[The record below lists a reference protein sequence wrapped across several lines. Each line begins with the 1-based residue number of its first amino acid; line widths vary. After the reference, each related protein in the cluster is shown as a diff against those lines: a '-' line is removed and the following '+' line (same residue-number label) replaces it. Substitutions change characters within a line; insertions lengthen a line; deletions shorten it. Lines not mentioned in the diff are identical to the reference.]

1 MRLAQKHH
9 RQQQR
14 PTPNQCTT
22 SPAARVPARAMVAA
36 AFAALLLAGCG
47 PDPVATSGGAAG
59 EEVDVLAAFYPFEYV
74 ASTVGGDRVR
84 VENLTKPGAE
94 PHDLELSPQQ
104 VAAVAEADLLIYEK
118 GFQPA
123 VDETVEQEAPEAVLE
138 VTEVVPLEDTGVDD
152 EHAEEDL
159 AGDPHIWL
167 DPNNLAEI
175 GDATAE
181 RLSTLDPDGAQSY
194 RDNAAALRADLEQ
207 LDREFREG
215 LASCERDTFVVSHEA
230 FGYLAAAY
238 GLEQVGISGL
248 SPEAEPSPGRIAEVE
263 GIVRDERVTTIFY
276 ETLVSPKVAQTMA
289 TDLGVRTA
297 VLDPL
302 EGLAADAEGDY
313 LTVMRD
319 NLAEL
324 REANGCS

>member
-1 MRLAQKHH
+1 MQQPQKKQ
-9 RQQQR
+9 RQ
-14 PTPNQCTT
+14 
-22 SPAARVPARAMVAA
+22 RVTVAA
-36 AFAALLLAGCG
+36 AFAGLLLAGCG
-47 PDPVATSGGAAG
+47 AGSPVASGGAAG
-59 EEVDVLAAFYPFEYV
+59 AEVDVLAAFYPFEYV
-74 ASTVGGDRVR
+74 ARTVGGDRVT

-94 PHDLELSPQQ
+94 PHNLELSPQQ
-104 VAAVAEADLLIYEK
+104 VAAVGEADLLIYEK

-123 VDETVEQEAPEAVLE
+123 VDEAVEQEAPGAVLE
-138 VTEVVPLEDTGVDD
+138 VTEVVPLEDTGVEDEHAEDEHADED
-152 EHAEEDL
+152 EHAEEEH

-167 DPNNLAEI
+167 DPMNLAEI
-175 GDATAE
+175 GDATGE
-181 RLSTLDPDGAQSY
+181 RLGELDPDGAQSY

-207 LDREFREG
+207 LDRDFREG
-215 LASCERDTFVVSHEA
+215 LSSCERDTFVVSHEA

-248 SPEAEPSPGRIAEVE
+248 SPEAEPSPGRIAQVQD
-263 GIVRDERVTTIFY
+263 IVRDEGVTTIFY

-319 NLAEL
+319 NLAAL
-324 REANGCS
+324 REAHGCS

>member
-1 MRLAQKHH
+1 MVGMRPPQKKR
-9 RQQQR
+9 RQR
-14 PTPNQCTT
+14 LT
-22 SPAARVPARAMVAA
+22 VAT
-36 AFAALLLAGCG
+36 AFAGLLLAGCG
-47 PDPVATSGGAAG
+47 AGSPASPGEAASA
-59 EEVDVLAAFYPFEYV
+59 EVDVLAAFYPFEYV
-74 ASTVGGDRVR
+74 ARTVGGDRVT

-104 VAAVAEADLLIYEK
+104 VAAVGEADLLIYEK

-123 VDETVEQEAPEAVLE
+123 VDEAVEQEAPGGVLE
-138 VTEVVPLEDTGVDD
+138 VTEVVPLEDTGVEDEHADGEEDAEED
-152 EHAEEDL
+152 EHAEDEH

-167 DPNNLAEI
+167 DPMNLAEI

-181 RLSTLDPDGAQSY
+181 RLGQLDPDGAQSY

-207 LDREFREG
+207 LDRDFREG

-263 GIVRDERVTTIFY
+263 EIVRSEGVTTIFY

-313 LTVMRD
+313 LTVMRN
-319 NLAEL
+319 NLAAL

>member
-1 MRLAQKHH
+1 M
-9 RQQQR
+9 
-14 PTPNQCTT
+14 PTQGSAPVT
-22 SPAARVPARAMVAA
+22 ARATVAA

-47 PDPVATSGGAAG
+47 ADPVATSGGAAG
-59 EEVDVLAAFYPFEYV
+59 AEVDVLAAFYPFEYV

-84 VENLTKPGAE
+84 VQNLTKPGAE

-104 VAAVAEADLLIYEK
+104 VAAVGETDLLVYEK

-123 VDETVEQEAPEAVLE
+123 VDETVGQEAPEAVLE
-138 VTEVVPLEDTGVDD
+138 VTEVVPLEDTGVED
-152 EHAEEDL
+152 EHAEEEQEGEHAEDEH

-167 DPNNLAEI
+167 DPMNLAEI
-175 GDATAE
+175 GDAIVD
-181 RLSTLDPDGAQSY
+181 RLGDIDPDGAQSY

-207 LDREFREG
+207 LDRDFREG

-248 SPEAEPSPGRIAEVE
+248 SPESEPSPGRIAEVQE
-263 GIVRDERVTTIFY
+263 IVRDEGVTTIFY

-319 NLAEL
+319 NLAAL
-324 REANGCS
+324 RAANGCS